1 MIGSGLVPFSI
12 AFSRTS
18 DVVND
23 VLKTSILEP
32 GDASNRHGVHHSPNE
47 LHITGDLL
55 ASGEDSLRFAP
66 DFSLEDPE
74 ISLRCPRK
82 EKTTEDLEVKRE
94 PDDSVKSLALG
105 QLCQK
110 VLPLHPQNS
119 QTGGANTVNSFS

>member
-1 MIGSGLVPFSI
+1 MIGSGLVPFI
-12 AFSRTS
+12 VAATRTS
-18 DVVND
+18 DVVHD

-32 GDASNRHGVHHSPNE
+32 GSASNRNAIHHHSPSA
-47 LHITGDLL
+47 LHVTGDLL

-82 EKTTEDLEVKRE
+82 EATTEELEVKQG
-94 PDDSVKSLALG
+94 PDDSLKSMVALG

-110 VLPLHPQNS
+110 VLALHP
-119 QTGGANTVNSFS
+119 